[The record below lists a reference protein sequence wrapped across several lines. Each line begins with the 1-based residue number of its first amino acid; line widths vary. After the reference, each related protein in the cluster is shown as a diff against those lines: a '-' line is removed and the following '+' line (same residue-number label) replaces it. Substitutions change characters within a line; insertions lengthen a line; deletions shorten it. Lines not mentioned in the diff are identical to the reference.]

1 MIAQTPVSINSYSCD
16 FSIDNH
22 LLKYFAR
29 NAQQKRFNLKKIIDI
44 IYAMS
49 RLIDK
54 VILLALTVYTI
65 SLFVNGTDYL
75 LCLYVAIICT
85 SFNYYLLSRES
96 SDYSMKLSDMKE
108 KAAFSIETA
117 LVIAA
122 LKFPPLIAIIPLIIY
137 DITWS
142 RNYFAF
148 LLGLIAIL
156 MNFSFPSGILVLII
170 SFLSII
176 MSIKSEMI
184 GKYSKDL
191 KKMRD
196 DSSEKTSRLRSQNTE
211 LLNARDTEI
220 YNAQLS
226 ERNRIAR
233 EIHDNVGHTLS
244 RAILQMG
251 ALLAIHK
258 EEPIHTELEGVRET
272 LDSAMNSIRSS
283 VHDLH
288 DDSIDVKANI
298 SDMAKALRDKFNV
311 NMDLDIGNDTP
322 RPVKYAIIGITKEC
336 ISNII
341 KHSTNTDVDIKL
353 NEHPSMYQLIIH
365 DYSLDKTSDSGS
377 ANESAK
383 NKNNETN
390 SENFDD
396 YGMGLENIR
405 SRVESVNGTL
415 NISNHNGFRVF
426 VSIPRK

>member
-1 MIAQTPVSINSYSCD
+1 
-16 FSIDNH
+16 
-22 LLKYFAR
+22 
-29 NAQQKRFNLKKIIDI
+29 
-44 IYAMS
+44 
-49 RLIDK
+49 
-54 VILLALTVYTI
+54 
-65 SLFVNGTDYL
+65 
-75 LCLYVAIICT
+75 
-85 SFNYYLLSRES
+85 
-96 SDYSMKLSDMKE
+96 MKLSDMKE

-117 LVIAA
+117 LAIGA

-156 MNFSFPSGILVLII
+156 MNFSFPSVLLLLII

-272 LDSAMNSIRSS
+272 LDSAMNSIRPAYMIFTMI
-283 VHDLH
+283 L
-288 DDSIDVKANI
+288 
-298 SDMAKALRDKFNV
+298 
-311 NMDLDIGNDTP
+311 
-322 RPVKYAIIGITKEC
+322 
-336 ISNII
+336 
-341 KHSTNTDVDIKL
+341 
-353 NEHPSMYQLIIH
+353 SM
-365 DYSLDKTSDSGS
+365 
-377 ANESAK
+377 
-383 NKNNETN
+383 
-390 SENFDD
+390 
-396 YGMGLENIR
+396 
-405 SRVESVNGTL
+405 
-415 NISNHNGFRVF
+415 
-426 VSIPRK
+426 

>member
-1 MIAQTPVSINSYSCD
+1 
-16 FSIDNH
+16 
-22 LLKYFAR
+22 
-29 NAQQKRFNLKKIIDI
+29 
-44 IYAMS
+44 
-49 RLIDK
+49 
-54 VILLALTVYTI
+54 
-65 SLFVNGTDYL
+65 
-75 LCLYVAIICT
+75 
-85 SFNYYLLSRES
+85 
-96 SDYSMKLSDMKE
+96 MKLSDMKE

-117 LVIAA
+117 LVIGA

-156 MNFSFPSGILVLII
+156 MNFSFPSGLLVLII

-298 SDMAKALRDKFNV
+298 SDMAKVLRDKFNV

-322 RPVKYAIIGITKEC
+322 RPVKYAIIGISKEC

>member
-1 MIAQTPVSINSYSCD
+1 
-16 FSIDNH
+16 
-22 LLKYFAR
+22 
-29 NAQQKRFNLKKIIDI
+29 
-44 IYAMS
+44 MS

-156 MNFSFPSGILVLII
+156 MNFSFSSGILVLII

>member
-1 MIAQTPVSINSYSCD
+1 
-16 FSIDNH
+16 
-22 LLKYFAR
+22 
-29 NAQQKRFNLKKIIDI
+29 
-44 IYAMS
+44 MS

>member
-1 MIAQTPVSINSYSCD
+1 
-16 FSIDNH
+16 
-22 LLKYFAR
+22 
-29 NAQQKRFNLKKIIDI
+29 
-44 IYAMS
+44 
-49 RLIDK
+49 
-54 VILLALTVYTI
+54 
-65 SLFVNGTDYL
+65 
-75 LCLYVAIICT
+75 
-85 SFNYYLLSRES
+85 
-96 SDYSMKLSDMKE
+96 MKLSDMKE

-365 DYSLDKTSDSGS
+365 DYSLDKTSDSSS

-383 NKNNETN
+383 IKNNETN

>member
-1 MIAQTPVSINSYSCD
+1 
-16 FSIDNH
+16 
-22 LLKYFAR
+22 
-29 NAQQKRFNLKKIIDI
+29 
-44 IYAMS
+44 MS

-117 LVIAA
+117 LVIGA

>member
-1 MIAQTPVSINSYSCD
+1 
-16 FSIDNH
+16 
-22 LLKYFAR
+22 
-29 NAQQKRFNLKKIIDI
+29 
-44 IYAMS
+44 MS

-108 KAAFSIETA
+108 KVSFVIETL
-117 LVIAA
+117 LVIGA

-156 MNFSFPSGILVLII
+156 INFSFPSGILVLII